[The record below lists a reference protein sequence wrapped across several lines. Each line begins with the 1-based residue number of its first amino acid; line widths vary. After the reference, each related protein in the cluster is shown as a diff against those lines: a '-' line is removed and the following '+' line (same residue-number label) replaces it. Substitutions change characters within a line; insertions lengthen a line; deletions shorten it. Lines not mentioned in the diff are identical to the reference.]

1 MAAQPEPYRWTA
13 SHAVTKIRSGE
24 LTVERFAQSLLS
36 QIAARNSDVQAW
48 AYLNPDLVLE
58 QARALDRIPLP
69 ERGPLHGVAIGIKD
83 IFYTKDMPT
92 CHNSPIYAS
101 DTAVA
106 VDSGPVA
113 ILRQAGALIL
123 GKTTTTE
130 FAATVNGTATKNP
143 HDPLRTPGGSSSGSG
158 AAVGDSQVPV
168 AIGTQ
173 TGGSIIRPASFNGI
187 YGYKPTWNV
196 VSREGQ
202 KICSLILDTIGVYA
216 RCVADLQ
223 LMADVLNIK
232 DDEMPTGTFS
242 VRGAKFGLL
251 KTVVWPQ
258 AGPGT
263 QAAMAKAAE
272 LLRDHGATVE
282 ELSLPPDLNDL
293 PEWHRTVISTDG
305 RSAFFPEYVVA
316 KSKISQF
323 VIDQVENSAG
333 ITRRQQMDAFD
344 CLAAARPR
352 VGEILSGYDAVIV
365 PSVPD
370 EAPLGLEST
379 GSAVFNVIWTAMH
392 TPVVNIPGFCGEN
405 GMPIGVSLVAPRYQD
420 RKLLYV
426 CEEVGKIFES
436 EGGWGSRRTTEGCK

>member
-232 DDEMPTGTFS
+232 DDEMPTGAFS

-258 AGPGT
+258 AGTGT

-282 ELSLPPDLNDL
+282 ELSLPPDLDDL

-323 VIDQVENSAG
+323 VMDQVENSTG

-436 EGGWGSRRTTEGCK
+436 EGGWGSRRTTECCK